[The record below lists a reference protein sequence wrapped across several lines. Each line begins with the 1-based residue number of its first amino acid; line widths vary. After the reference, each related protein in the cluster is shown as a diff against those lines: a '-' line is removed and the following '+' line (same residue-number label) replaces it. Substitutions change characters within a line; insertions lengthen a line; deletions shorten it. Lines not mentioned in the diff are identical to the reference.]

1 MSVPPLWWKVGATV
15 PHVVVSALLS
25 LVVLAALPPLI
36 AVGIVGVGA
45 LVSLGIVV
53 GVLEGPAV
61 RVLWLARPPSVVEAR
76 LLAPAW
82 RLASARVD
90 VTGVHLWVGGVGHPG
105 FAAGPH
111 HVVLAHP
118 VVAAY
123 RAGRLTTDQVAGH
136 VVHAVGRLRRGHVRF
151 DLLVGFWTWP
161 WDLLRG
167 VALGIGRRL
176 AWLPGVAFAWRI
188 RFLVGSVA
196 VVLESLEGRWWT
208 AVVVAVFIGLT
219 YLTPSCRRAWE
230 RHLDHAA
237 APGPRVGVSRGASP
251 SAPARRGD

>member
-1 MSVPPLWWKVGATV
+1 MTVPPLGWKVGATL
-15 PHVVVSALLS
+15 PHVVASALLS

-45 LVSLGIVV
+45 VVSLALAV

-76 LLAPAW
+76 VLAPAW

-136 VVHAVGRLRRGHVRF
+136 VVRAVGRLRRGHVRF

-167 VALGIGRRL
+167 VALGVGRRL

-188 RFLVGSVA
+188 RFLVGTIA
-196 VVLESLEGRWWT
+196 VVLETLDGRWWI
-208 AVVVAVFIGLT
+208 AAIVAVFIGLT
-219 YLTPSCRRAWE
+219 YLTPHCRRAWE
-230 RHLDHAA
+230 RHLDDAA
-237 APGPRVGVSRGASP
+237 ASGPGWVSHGGASP